1 MSSSDKREYILWY
14 GYANK
19 GMCISYQKLKI
30 YLYLLIRLFNWMKY
44 LNVLWSKYL
53 WLGFLLTMT
62 KMTSLAYLK
71 DKKHRNLYLHQ
82 TYNIEICLF
91 NKYKTVW
98 KRVFKW
104 YFLSLLYFRI
114 FIEAFYLEYNHL
126 LAKTNIAVL
135 LQLHLKI

>member
-19 GMCISYQKLKI
+19 GMCISYQKLNI
-30 YLYLLIRLFNWMKY
+30 YLHLLIRLFNWMKY
-44 LNVLWSKYL
+44 LNVLRAKYL

-71 DKKHRNLYLHQ
+71 NKKHRNLYLHQ

-114 FIEAFYLEYNHL
+114 SIEAFYLENNHL

>member
-30 YLYLLIRLFNWMKY
+30 YLHLLIRLFNWMKY
-44 LNVLWSKYL
+44 LNVLRSKYL

-71 DKKHRNLYLHQ
+71 NKKHRNLYLHQ

>member
-19 GMCISYQKLKI
+19 AMCISYQKLNI
-30 YLYLLIRLFNWMKY
+30 YLHLLIRLFNWMKY
-44 LNVLWSKYL
+44 LNVLRSKYL

-71 DKKHRNLYLHQ
+71 NKKHRNLYLHQ
-82 TYNIEICLF
+82 TNNIEICLF

-98 KRVFKW
+98 KLDLNDTSCHCYIFVFFSKPSTLNTIICW
-104 YFLSLLYFRI
+104 PKRTLLSCCNYI
-114 FIEAFYLEYNHL
+114 
-126 LAKTNIAVL
+126 
-135 LQLHLKI
+135 